1 MSKTESVTVFENLS
15 DNIITF
21 NSKEQFMN
29 YYDKNKETIDN
40 MKTRGLN
47 TKFKID
53 GYRIG
58 RKNNILMLFPTKVE
72 NKDTEQ
78 TSVTNTDDLHEEI
91 QDLRER
97 IDSIGALLNK
107 LLKQFSKLNQDNQSP
122 SSYTSGVVDI
132 FGRTPQNSYR

>member
-1 MSKTESVTVFENLS
+1 MNKSESVTVFENLS

-58 RKNNILMLFPTKVE
+58 RKNNNLILYPTK
-72 NKDTEQ
+72 DSEQ
-78 TSVTNTDDLHEEI
+78 TSNENTDDLHEEI

-107 LLKQFSKLNQDNQSP
+107 LLKQFSKLNQDNQSQ
-122 SSYTSGVVDI
+122 SSYTSGVADI

>member
-1 MSKTESVTVFENLS
+1 MNKSESVTVFENLS

-21 NSKEQFMN
+21 HSKEQFMN

-58 RKNNILMLFPTKVE
+58 RKNNNLILYPTK
-72 NKDTEQ
+72 DSEQ
-78 TSVTNTDDLHEEI
+78 TSNENTDDLHEEI

-107 LLKQFSKLNQDNQSP
+107 LLKQFSKLNQDNQSQ
-122 SSYTSGVVDI
+122 SSYTSGVADI